1 MSKIEPGTLR
11 KDTPPRA
18 PYPSHALNLNTLG
31 LGQLVQHQSNDRDIS
46 NLDENANEQQNS
58 VNQYSK
64 FYPTNFATKP
74 TNRNGRRIS
83 KNKKIATSHWAKRR
97 RTCRSTSNHSRTNNC
112 RLPVLKKLWNLT
124 RTSAYVPTKLFFL
137 ISPKDDKCRCPSVI
151 QPGLRTLYKRSH
163 LQGLVLDQRKQA

>member
-11 KDTPPRA
+11 NTAPPRT
-18 PYPSHALNLNTLG
+18 PIPFQALNVNPLG
-31 LGQLVQHQSNDRDIS
+31 LGQLVQHHNNDRDI
-46 NLDENANEQQNS
+46 NNIDENANEQQNS

-112 RLPVLKKLWNLT
+112 HLPELKKLWNLT

-137 ISPKDDKCRCPSVI
+137 ISLKDDQCRRPSVI
-151 QPGLRTLYKRSH
+151 QPGLWALYKRSH